1 MKTVYSFLFCLL
13 FIPLFLPAQ
22 SASLIPGRLQIN
34 GQVPPASGTNI
45 DFRSDNMGNNF
56 LTVAAGNNGSSY
68 FALNKGNSNLGSAY
82 LTYGGFTTPTFS
94 SFAAWNAG
102 IGGSI
107 FADRNDYE
115 IVLTGSANLAL
126 NFLSPLSISAD
137 NLGTTLRSTTGT
149 TLTLEKG
156 SAPASLLI
164 KSFENGFSGNSD
176 YAGFLWSPNG
186 AATELNLFA
195 TSFDNTGG
203 FPISSIATMA
213 TFQSDGDFAPAG
225 DIVWGNLEIGDL
237 GSSNFGIDSDVVPY
251 TGNVGWDLGNMVL
264 GEQWDDVVADDFI
277 NVSDRRLKKQIHTLQ
292 YGLDA
297 IMQLN
302 PVQYKYLHD
311 HDEEKDHLGLI
322 AQEVL
327 DIIPEVVA
335 THDVDADS
343 TGQLVRTKN
352 EYMGLNYV
360 ALVPVLIQS
369 IQEQQTEIEELRAE
383 KAELED
389 RLARIEEHLGLEPQK
404 EEETII
410 LTGDKPQLEQN
421 VPNPATDQATISY
434 YLPQDVSRAELR
446 LFDQSGRLLQQTALD
461 NQAGQRTVQL
471 RLEQLPAAT
480 YTYSLLVDGQVVE
493 SRKLVVR

>member
-1 MKTVYSFLFCLL
+1 MKTCYTFIFCLL
-13 FIPLFLPAQ
+13 LTPLFLDAQ

-34 GQVPPASGTNI
+34 GQVPPASGTNL
-45 DFRSDNMGNNF
+45 DFRSDNSGNNF

-68 FALNKGNSNLGSAY
+68 FSLTKGSSEIGSAY
-82 LTYGGFTTPTFS
+82 ITYGGFTTSNFT

-107 FADRNDYE
+107 FAERNDYE
-115 IVLTGSANLAL
+115 VVLTGSSNLSL
-126 NFLSPLSISAD
+126 NFLSPLSISSE

-149 TLTLEKG
+149 TLTLERG
-156 SAPASLLI
+156 TNPASLLM
-164 KSFENGFSGNSD
+164 KSFENGFAGSND
-176 YAGFLWSPNG
+176 YAGFQWSPNG
-186 AATELNLFA
+186 AGTELTLFA
-195 TSFDNTGG
+195 TSFDNTGQ
-203 FPISSIATMA
+203 FPISSIATIA
-213 TFQSDGDFAPAG
+213 TFQSDGDIAPAG

-237 GSSNFGIDSDVVPY
+237 GSSNFGIDADVVPY
-251 TGNVGWDLGNMVL
+251 LPNVGWDLGNNIN
-264 GEQWDDVVADDFI
+264 GEQWDDVVANDFI
-277 NVSDRRLKKQIHTLQ
+277 SFSDRRLKQQIRKLD
-292 YGLDA
+292 YGLEA
-297 IMQLN
+297 VLNLN
-302 PVQYKYLHD
+302 PVQYKYHTD
-311 HDEEKDHLGLI
+311 HKEEGDRLGLI

-352 EYMGLNYV
+352 EYLGINYV

-383 KAELED
+383 KAELES
-389 RLARIEEHLGLEPQK
+389 RLDRIEEHLGLEPQT
-404 EEETII
+404 EDETIV
-410 LTGDKPQLEQN
+410 LTGNQPQLEQN
-421 VPNPATDQATISY
+421 VPNPARDQATISY

-446 LFDQSGRLLQQTALD
+446 LFDQRGRLLQQTTLN

-471 RLEQLPAAT
+471 ALQQLPAAT
-480 YTYSLLVDGQVVE
+480 YTYSLFVDGQVVA